1 MSRHALPR
9 RLAAARLL
17 RVASCTALAALACV
31 PLGARAQASPPAAAA
46 APNPSTWALGP
57 QWSQSSDSDGLS
69 IRKPGATAY
78 YRWDSSASWHG
89 VEVQQ
94 QRYAQAGTTLEG
106 RSLAAVGQSVDPAT
120 WLGYG
125 YRLAWSDGPERGT
138 WVGDAFKS
146 GALGTQ
152 AQWSVFATRDRV
164 ESFKGLQAGLTFDLV
179 GASVDYQLAQGL
191 TLIGAA
197 SATRFSDA
205 QDRQLLRLRAVW
217 DLLPEQGINLQ
228 LHLKEQQGE
237 RDVAVRRYFNPGR
250 LEEGLLVLGW
260 RKRWEGWQLSARAG
274 QGVQRVDRGDSTPMR
289 TAEAQIQSPLRGN
302 QFFRLR
308 FGWSETQGLDGP
320 GYTYRSGD
328 LSWVFRL

>member
-1 MSRHALPR
+1 MN
-9 RLAAARLL
+9 RLAFHRRRATPAALL
-17 RVASCTALAALACV
+17 ALALSGLSAA
-31 PLGARAQASPPAAAA
+31 GAQGQEAHPAQASVPA
-46 APNPSTWALGP
+46 PSQWALSP
-57 QWSQSSDSDGLS
+57 QWWQSSDSDGLS
-69 IRKPGATAY
+69 IKKPGATAY
-78 YRWDSSASWHG
+78 YRWESGATWHG

-94 QRYAQAGTTLEG
+94 QRYTQAGATLEG

-125 YRLAWSDGPERGT
+125 YRVAWSDGPERAT
-138 WVGDAFKS
+138 WTGDGFWS
-146 GALGTQ
+146 GALGPRTQ
-152 AQWSVFATRDRV
+152 WGVFGTRDRV
-164 ESFKGLQAGLTFDLV
+164 DSFKGLQAGLTFDLV
-179 GASVDYQLAQGL
+179 GASLDHQLAPGL
-191 TLIGAA
+191 ALTGAA
-197 SATRFSDA
+197 SATRFSDE
-205 QDRQLLRLRAVW
+205 QDRRQLRLRAVW
-217 DLLPEQGINLQ
+217 DALPEQGITLQ
-228 LHLKEQQGE
+228 LHLKGQQGE

-250 LEEGLLVLGW
+250 LEEGQLVLGW